1 MKIKKQ
7 IKINYSDSKTEFGDY
22 VEYEGRLYIC
32 LEGKSC
38 KGCYFFNKPC
48 PCIETGLERH
58 SCLGNRIFIEKE
70 EYENT
75 KDKIH
80 MIENTNRRR

>member
-38 KGCYFFNKPC
+38 K
-48 PCIETGLERH
+48 
-58 SCLGNRIFIEKE
+58 
-70 EYENT
+70 
-75 KDKIH
+75 
-80 MIENTNRRR
+80 

>member
-22 VEYEGRLYIC
+22 VEYEGRLYRC
-32 LEGKSC
+32 MEGKSC
-38 KGCYFFNKPC
+38 KGCYFFNRPC
-48 PCIETGLERH
+48 PCIDTGLERH
-58 SCLGNRIFIEKE
+58 SCVNRIFIEKE

-75 KDKIH
+75 KDKF
-80 MIENTNRRR
+80 M